1 MAARGIDRS
10 LVNQHNCSMA
20 DEPRASRIDAEL
32 GKRLYKA
39 LTAAG
44 DELFQVLVD
53 PDMQVLRSLL
63 KNPGL
68 NEEHLLTLLKRRD
81 LSEDLLKAIYQMDI
95 VKHSHRLQVALVRN
109 PGTPGPVAL
118 ALLPY
123 LRLFELVDLCLI
135 PGVTPDQKFA
145 AERAI
150 LQRLPTTELG
160 NKMTLARR
168 ATTTVVGAILKEG
181 DRQLVEI
188 CLGSPRLREVSIL
201 QFINSARASAET
213 ISMIARHPK
222 WKLRPHLRLAILKN
236 RRTPAI
242 WFTLFLP
249 QLRTPDVH
257 NLLASRRLAPA
268 QKQLVL
274 DELKKRGATRP

>member
-1 MAARGIDRS
+1 
-10 LVNQHNCSMA
+10 
-20 DEPRASRIDAEL
+20 
-32 GKRLYKA
+32 
-39 LTAAG
+39 
-44 DELFQVLVD
+44 
-53 PDMQVLRSLL
+53 MQVLRSLL
-63 KNPGL
+63 KNPYL

-81 LSEDLLKAIYQMDI
+81 LSEDLLKAIYQLDI
-95 VKHSHRLQVALVRN
+95 SRHSHRLQVALVRN
-109 PGTPGPVAL
+109 PGTPGSVAL

-123 LRLFELVDLCLI
+123 LHLFELVDLCML

-168 ATTTVVGAILKEG
+168 ATATVVGAILKEG
-181 DRQLVEI
+181 DTHLVEI
-188 CLGSPRLREVSIL
+188 CLSSPRLREVAIL
-201 QFINSARASAET
+201 QFINSANASAET

-222 WKLRPHLRLAILKN
+222 WKLRPNLRLAILKN

-249 QLRTPDVH
+249 QLRTPDIR
-257 NLLASRRLAPA
+257 NLLVSRRLAPA
-268 QKQLVL
+268 QKQLVQ
-274 DELKKRGATRP
+274 DELKKRGSGR